1 MGLHTFYRTFV
12 QENPIIKKTIH
23 RVSRRQSINH
33 KIIAHNIEK
42 TSQKKAQ
49 CFMLENIVVTK
60 EGEKKKNVLNAGPR
74 AI

>member
-1 MGLHTFYRTFV
+1 M
-12 QENPIIKKTIH
+12 IH
-23 RVSRRQSINH
+23 QVSRRQSINH

-49 CFMLENIVVTK
+49 CFILENIVVTK
-60 EGEKKKNVLNAGPR
+60 EGGEKKNVLNAGPR

>member
-12 QENPIIKKTIH
+12 QENTIIKKKMIH
-23 RVSRRQSINH
+23 WVSRRQPINH

-49 CFMLENIVVTK
+49 CFILENIVVTK
-60 EGEKKKNVLNAGPR
+60 EGGKKR
-74 AI
+74 

>member
-12 QENPIIKKTIH
+12 QENTIIIKKMIH
-23 RVSRRQSINH
+23 QVSRRQSINH

-49 CFMLENIVVTK
+49 CFILENIVVTK
-60 EGEKKKNVLNAGPR
+60 EGGKKR
-74 AI
+74 